1 MTTTPFNEGRRAAKE
16 GRNINDNP
24 YEGVKENNQQK
35 DNCYEWYEGFESH
48 EGNQGRGIPSGT
60 SEVP

>member
-16 GRNINDNP
+16 GRSINDNP

-35 DNCYEWYEGFESH
+35 DNCHEWYEGFESH
-48 EGNQGRGIPSGT
+48 EGNKSRSIPSGT